1 MKNQISNVKKTPL
14 LVWVWKGRKGL
25 WFNLNPP
32 CKTIIL
38 HWLIIGEVFKYLF
51 YSNTYFIQILIYYS
65 NTYFIQILI
74 LFKYLFIIQI
84 LIYYSILIL
93 IFIQISW
100 WVWWIHVWI
109 VDEVEK
115 VANLAL
121 FLANFSKSLS
131 HVILWHF
138 SGRFSY
144 LSLFYRIYYC
154 IPFHYK
160 KEINLTHTKTQG

>member
-38 HWLIIGEVFKYLF
+38 HWLIIKEVFKYLFYSNTYFIQILILFKYLFIIQILILFKYLFYSNTYFIQILILFKYLFYSNTYLLFKYLF

-74 LFKYLFIIQI
+74 F
-84 LIYYSILIL
+84 IYYS
-93 IFIQISW
+93 
-100 WVWWIHVWI
+100 
-109 VDEVEK
+109 
-115 VANLAL
+115 N
-121 FLANFSKSLS
+121 
-131 HVILWHF
+131 
-138 SGRFSY
+138 
-144 LSLFYRIYYC
+144 
-154 IPFHYK
+154 
-160 KEINLTHTKTQG
+160 T